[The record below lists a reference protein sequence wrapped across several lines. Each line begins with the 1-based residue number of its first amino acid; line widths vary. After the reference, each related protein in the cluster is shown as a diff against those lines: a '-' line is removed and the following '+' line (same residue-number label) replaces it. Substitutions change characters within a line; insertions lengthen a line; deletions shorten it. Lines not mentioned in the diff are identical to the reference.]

1 MGYFRGKNIKPKRGD
16 IYYIANSKFYATD
29 PMNEAGRPGII
40 VSSDK
45 LNSHAEVVEVVYL
58 TTKDKHPMPTHTQVS
73 FVKFRPQLCVKPFT
87 QCRRTGSVTS
97 FAVAPTKKW
106 QRLIDV
112 CSTRWVSRI
121 HLLSRKLLSLL
132 TIQWQSREIF
142 TRTFTNLC
150 SIRWFVGVC
159 NYARAF

>member
-1 MGYFRGKNIKPKRGD
+1 MGYFKGKTIRPKRGD

-45 LNSHAEVVEVVYL
+45 LNSHADVVEVVYL
-58 TTKDKHPMPTHTQVS
+58 TTKDKHPHAYTQVL
-73 FVKFRPQLCVKPFT
+73 FVRFRPLLCVRPFT
-87 QCRRTGSVTS
+87 QCQRTGSVIS

-106 QRLIDV
+106 QRLTDV
-112 CSTRWVSRI
+112 CSTRWVSRV
-121 HLLSRKLLSLL
+121 HLLSKKLLSLL
-132 TIQWQSREIF
+132 IIQWQSRETF
-142 TRTFTNLC
+142 TRAFTNLC
-150 SIRWFVGVC
+150 SIRWFMGVR

>member
-1 MGYFRGKNIKPKRGD
+1 MGYFKGKTIRPKRGD

-45 LNSHAEVVEVVYL
+45 LNSHADVVEVVYL

-73 FVKFRPQLCVKPFT
+73 FAKFRPQLCVRPST
-87 QCRRTGSVTS
+87 QCQRTGSVIS
-97 FAVAPTKKW
+97 FAVAPIKEW
-106 QRLIDV
+106 QRLTDV
-112 CSTRWVSRI
+112 CSTRWVSRV

-142 TRTFTNLC
+142 IRAFTNLC
-150 SIRWFVGVC
+150 SIRWFVGVR